1 MFRFWSK
8 SFIQYSTD
16 NDDYWRVRL
25 IHITLLF
32 SSLYFLILS
41 LINLFQFNDILYFLL
56 DAIGFILSICIYV
69 YYRYSG
75 KVSPTAWSI
84 TLLVTAIILSYIV
97 AAKGYS
103 HSLYWATIIP
113 PIAFFLIGRN
123 WGSLISLIVF
133 AVCSIVVYQQI
144 QQQQPVTF
152 GIGSLQNIIN
162 VSIAHI
168 LLFRFYEGT
177 RSLAYKQLAA
187 KNQKIQQ
194 MAEIDKLTGLYN
206 REKLDSKLT
215 EILSDF
221 LTHQIKVTVIILD
234 VDHFKAINDNHGH
247 LMGDKVLAAIA
258 ERLRS
263 KMRQGDILAR
273 WGGEEFVVVLSN
285 TELQAG
291 LTQAERLRDD
301 ISSHTI
307 EGLALTISLGVAQ
320 NEQGDSGETLLD
332 RADQALYRAKN
343 LGRNR
348 VEAQYL

>member
-1 MFRFWSK
+1 M
-8 SFIQYSTD
+8 
-16 NDDYWRVRL
+16 
-25 IHITLLF
+25 
-32 SSLYFLILS
+32 
-41 LINLFQFNDILYFLL
+41 YFLL

-69 YYRYSG
+69 YYRYTG
-75 KVSPTAWSI
+75 KVSPTAWFI

-301 ISSHTI
+301 ISSHSI
-307 EGLALTISLGVAQ
+307 QGLALTISLGVAQ